1 MALTE
6 SDTPVGAGLILHP
19 SVGIVADPTYITP
32 RQKVAA
38 ISKVAYLEHSL
49 FDGSQAKRCLNQDDA
64 EALVSQINELRRVL
78 GWLEV
83 DLHGH
88 WLWAP
93 DPN

>member
-1 MALTE
+1 MALIE

-32 RQKVAA
+32 RQKLAA

-49 FDGSQAKRCLNQDDA
+49 LDGPHVTRRLTRDDA
-64 EALVSQINELRRVL
+64 EALVNQINELRRLL

-83 DLHGH
+83 DLDGR
-88 WLWAP
+88 WVWTP

>member
-1 MALTE
+1 MALIE

-93 DPN
+93 APN